1 MFVEEIQF
9 VTLSVFDLAI
19 SSIFMTARHS
29 APLICSTSELNFAIL
44 IFQCSSSAI
53 GPVSSASFRIC
64 SLSANTCETKILHFH
79 CYMCIKLW
87 NRRRVEFILGPRE
100 LQTQHFP
107 WFPNSF
113 LLPGEQRLQKNSQ
126 SLNHADSS
134 RPKRPLST
142 NHCLGLLDKMRQ
154 GKRNDCFVWILFSE
168 KRCFV
173 YVSRLRGMRE
183 LWRILYAWM
192 SLTSPH

>member
-64 SLSANTCETKILHFH
+64 SLSANTCETKTLHFH

-100 LQTQHFP
+100 LQTHDKSTTFTISEKAIWCGIMWGYCKLTVIFP
-107 WFPNSF
+107 SMST
-113 LLPGEQRLQKNSQ
+113 KI
-126 SLNHADSS
+126 
-134 RPKRPLST
+134 PLSFE
-142 NHCLGLLDKMRQ
+142 NLK
-154 GKRNDCFVWILFSE
+154 
-168 KRCFV
+168 
-173 YVSRLRGMRE
+173 
-183 LWRILYAWM
+183 
-192 SLTSPH
+192 